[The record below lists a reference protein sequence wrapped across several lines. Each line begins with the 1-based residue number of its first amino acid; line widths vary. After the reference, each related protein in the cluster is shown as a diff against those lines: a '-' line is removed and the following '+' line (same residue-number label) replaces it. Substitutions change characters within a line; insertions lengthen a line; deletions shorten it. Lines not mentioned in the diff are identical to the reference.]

1 MQYPMLYQEG
11 PQNLLFR
18 WSRLL
23 GWMLHG
29 VCSAVI
35 IFFLTIASLK
45 HQAFRSGGE
54 VIDLSTLGATA
65 YTCIVW
71 AVNMQMMITAN
82 YFTLIQHISIWAGI
96 VLWYALQNHHCSKHR
111 SLVIINKLTD
121 TLTLLAAGMC
131 FF

>member
-29 VCSAVI
+29 VASAVI
-35 IFFLTIASLK
+35 IFYLTIASLK

-71 AVNMQMMITAN
+71 AVNMQMAITVN
-82 YFTLIQHISIWAGI
+82 YFTLIQHICIWTSIA
-96 VLWYALQNHHCSKHR
+96 LWYALLSGNQVMTVLNIGHS
-111 SLVIINKLTD
+111 
-121 TLTLLAAGMC
+121 
-131 FF
+131 